1 MEMKRARPGWPRF
14 AFGPIDRQVTSRQCV
29 PNDYEPDEKRHQSA
43 LFGLIGV
50 VVILMSFFVRLVIVR
65 HTLARCNLSVD
76 GTKGVAGPAR
86 PGPLHFHVRGL
97 GFGAAGLPSS

>member
-1 MEMKRARPGWPRF
+1 MEMKRARPGWPRY

-29 PNDYEPDEKRHQSA
+29 PNDYEPDEKRHQNDHYSNQSKQST
-43 LFGLIGV
+43 
-50 VVILMSFFVRLVIVR
+50 LMSFFVRLVIVR

-76 GTKGVAGPAR
+76 GTKGEAGPAR

-97 GFGAAGLPSS
+97 GF